1 MNDSHE
7 KDRLWELL
15 GRGARPSVSPFFARN
30 VLRAIRQAPA
40 DSGWFAIPRWA
51 AAASFAVLVAG
62 FAVALP
68 GGFGESLP
76 VLAEEEAIS
85 LFDRLAGIHDLSGI
99 KPIGLEEFAG
109 L

>member
-7 KDRLWELL
+7 QDRLWELL
-15 GRGARPSVSPFFARN
+15 GRGPKPVGSPFFVRN
-30 VLRAIRQAPA
+30 VLRAIRQDPA
-40 DSGWFAIPRWA
+40 KSGWFAIHRWA
-51 AAASFAVLVAG
+51 SAAAFAVLVAG
-62 FAVALP
+62 FAVALS

-76 VLAEEEAIS
+76 VLAEEEKRS